1 MDKEHNGARAALDET
16 LKNTEP
22 PSARAPQLT
31 LDIEAP
37 VRQPRDEFDPAET
50 HAADLLGL
58 PKVAEKRALVVSA
71 NNAGKGR
78 PRGRHN
84 HRTQAWVDH
93 LLKRYPSPLETLAQI
108 QASPI
113 DALAAELHCTR
124 LEALI
129 QKRHA
134 AEALAPFVHQKL
146 ASIEIKPPG
155 HPGGEPTLL
164 QLTNQDGVE
173 TIGDVIEAV
182 ALRAAIEPASDP
194 SVEAPLYLGADA
206 RADRH
211 CALLPESDPKGPRT
225 PTLSI
230 EPQTDRHNKD
240 SQGHAQEVVEATQNT
255 DVQAAVDRA
264 LSVLAELARS
274 DERTAQRIRDALADV
289 LT

>member
-16 LKNTEP
+16 LRNTEP
-22 PSARAPQLT
+22 PSACAPQLT

-164 QLTNQDGVE
+164 QLISQDGVE

-182 ALRAAIEPASDP
+182 ALPASIEPAS
-194 SVEAPLYLGADA
+194 VEAPVSLGADE
-206 RADRH
+206 RADSH
-211 CALLPESDPKGPRT
+211 CAPLPESDPKGPRT
-225 PTLSI
+225 SSLSI
-230 EPQTDRHNKD
+230 EPQTDRHNED
-240 SQGHAQEVVEATQNT
+240 TQGHAQEAFEATQNT

-264 LSVLAELARS
+264 LSVLAGLARN
-274 DERTAQRIRDALADV
+274 DARTAQRIRDALADV